1 VNYYIKGLFI
11 KSVWQVYTLPSI
23 IGLDGVIYAQVIAD
37 LLTTVLAALVA
48 ANLQKQIKVLV
59 NYEMT
64 ERRKVIEN

>member
-1 VNYYIKGLFI
+1 M
-11 KSVWQVYTLPSI
+11 PSI